1 MKKILQVISWL
12 KPYISNV
19 IIFTLFVAG
28 ILIFYRQIAH
38 INFHDLVV
46 QMKTIPVRQFLLA
59 ILFTMCGYIALIGY
73 DWSALR
79 YIGKKL
85 PLAFVAFT
93 SFIGYSLS
101 NTIGVSWL
109 SGGTVRYRLY
119 SRVGLSSSEIAM
131 IIAFCVVGFGIGELL
146 VGGMALTFHPD
157 MLANYF
163 AIPAWT
169 VRSIA
174 VGLLGFVFI
183 TLLLRSRSDGQL
195 TWRQST
201 FKLPSTNI
209 LTGQLLF
216 SMMDIAFAGAALYVL
231 LSDTHQL
238 PFMTFIAVFAIAL
251 VISVLSH
258 VPGGVGVFE
267 AVMVTAFHNTIPLEA
282 LTVALLSYRVIYYL
296 IPFLVGVFLLI
307 VSEGYITLKKRWSGV
322 TQLEGGIGAVANVVS
337 GVIPTAV
344 SAVTFFS
351 GVLLLVGSSISL
363 SANNLKLLA
372 EFFPLEIIELSHLM
386 GGIVG
391 MMIILLSFALWQRV
405 RAALFLTGILFV
417 SGAVISFVQ
426 TLDYDRALFLILAL
440 LLLVI
445 GQHQFYRR
453 ARLFSGVFNL
463 QGFLVTLAALAG
475 FIWLL
480 FFSFKSTPYQSD
492 LWWQF
497 TFNDQISRSLR
508 TIVVAISTYVILYLF
523 YALRPPKSHFEL
535 PDLEQLIRAEKIVNQ
550 QLNADANFLFT
561 GDKYLLWGPE
571 EKAFLMFGIQGRR
584 WISLGDPVGEE
595 SDAYELL
602 WKFKQQ
608 AEDNRYQAVFY
619 QVGNE
624 HLDWYI
630 NAGFSLFKLGEEA
643 SIDLKDFSIEGPARS
658 KLRQSHSRA
667 KRDGMSFSLAYPPHS
682 PELLKQ
688 LKIISDEWL
697 IAKKV
702 REKGFSL
709 GKFDEEYLSRFPLA
723 LIHEQGNLSAFANVF
738 TTQMQQE
745 STIDLMRHREGSS
758 QATMEFLFIELM
770 LKLKAEGYATFSLG
784 MAPLYGLE
792 NRQGARKWDK
802 FGSLIYK
809 NGADFYN
816 FDGLRL
822 FKNKFKPEWKPK
834 YLAIKQGKNPYMT
847 MIDIAS
853 LISGNIIG
861 VIKK

>member
-1 MKKILQVISWL
+1 MNKILHAISWL
-12 KPYISNV
+12 KPHISSV
-19 IIFTLFVAG
+19 IVFILFVTG
-28 ILIFYRQIAH
+28 IFIFYRQIVH
-38 INFHDLVV
+38 INFHDLVSH
-46 QMKTIPVRQFLLA
+46 MKTIPVSQFLLA
-59 ILFTMCGYIALIGY
+59 LLFTIGGYIALIGY

-85 PLAFVAFT
+85 PIAFVAFT

-109 SGGTVRYRLY
+109 SGGAVRYRLY

-131 IIAFCVVGFGIGELL
+131 IIAFCVMGFGIGELL
-146 VGGMALTFHPD
+146 VGGMALTLHPD

-163 AIPAWT
+163 SIPAWV

-174 VGLLGFVFI
+174 VVLLGFVFI
-183 TLLLRSRSDGQL
+183 TLLLRSHSDGQL

-216 SMMDIAFAGAALYVL
+216 SIMDIAFAGAALYVL
-231 LSDTHQL
+231 LADTQL
-238 PFMTFIAVFAIAL
+238 PFLTFLAVYAIAL

-267 AVMVTAFHNTIPLEA
+267 AVMVSAFHDTISLEV

-296 IPFLVGVFLLI
+296 IPFLLGVFLLI
-307 VSEGYITLKKRWSGV
+307 ASEGYITLRKRLSGV
-322 TQLEGGIGAVANVVS
+322 THLDGGIGAVANVVN

-344 SAVTFFS
+344 SAVTFIS
-351 GVLLLVGSSISL
+351 GILLLVGSSVSL
-363 SANNLKLLA
+363 STGTLALL
-372 EFFPLEIIELSHLM
+372 EDFFPLEIIELSHLL

-391 MMIILLSFALWQRV
+391 MVLILLSFALWQRV
-405 RAALFLTGILFV
+405 RAALFLTGILFI
-417 SGAVISFVQ
+417 SGAVITFVQ
-426 TLDYDRALFLILAL
+426 TLDYDRALFLILAF

-445 GQHQFYRR
+445 GQQQFYRR

-463 QGFLVTLAALAG
+463 QGGLVTLAALAG

-480 FFSFKSTPYQSD
+480 FFSFKSTPYQHD

-508 TIVVAISTYVILYLF
+508 TFVVAISTYVILYLF
-523 YALRPPKSHFEL
+523 YVLRPPKSYFEL
-535 PDLEQLIRAEKIVNQ
+535 PDAEQLERAEKIVNQ
-550 QLNADANFLFT
+550 QQNVDANFLFT
-561 GDKYLLWGPE
+561 GDKYLLWGPK
-571 EKAFLMFGIQGRR
+571 EKAFIMFGIKGRR
-584 WISLGDPVGEE
+584 WISLGGPIGED

-619 QVGNE
+619 QVETE

-630 NAGFSLFKLGEEA
+630 NAGFNLFKLGEEA
-643 SIDLKDFSIEGPARS
+643 RINLQEFSLEGSVRS
-658 KLRQSHSRA
+658 KLRQSHNRA
-667 KRDGMSFSLAYPPHS
+667 KRDDLSFSLSYPPHS
-682 PELLKQ
+682 HELLQQVK
-688 LKIISDEWL
+688 KISDEWL
-697 IAKKV
+697 VTKNV
-702 REKGFSL
+702 REKSFSL
-709 GKFDEEYLSRFPLA
+709 GKFEYEYLNHFPLA
-723 LIHEQGNLSAFANVF
+723 LIHEEGNLSAFSNVF
-738 TTQMQQE
+738 TTQTMNE
-745 STIDLMRHREGSS
+745 STIDMMRHIEDASPV
-758 QATMEFLFIELM
+758 TMEFLFIELM
-770 LKLKAEGYATFSLG
+770 LKLKTDGYTTFSLG
-784 MAPLYGLE
+784 MAPFYGLE
-792 NRQGARKWDK
+792 NRKGARKWDK

-809 NGADFYN
+809 NGTDFYN

-834 YLAIKQGKNPYMT
+834 YLAINQGNNPYLT
-847 MIDIAS
+847 MIDIAG